1 MNYRLSQKVLLVF
14 CVLSLASII
23 GFLATQLQIFFYL
36 CVACFL
42 AGFVQAY
49 IFYRCPSCK
58 KVLMRHGRAV
68 PEKCP
73 HCGNKIP

>member
-1 MNYRLSQKVLLVF
+1 MNYRISQKVLLV
-14 CVLSLASII
+14 CCILSFACIPAYLM
-23 GFLATQLQIFFYL
+23 TRLQIFFYL
-36 CVACFL
+36 CVAFFA

-49 IFYRCPSCK
+49 IFYRCPTCR

-73 HCGNKIP
+73 HCGNGIK

>member
-1 MNYRLSQKVLLVF
+1 MNYRLSQKVLFIF
-14 CVLSLASII
+14 CILSLACIV
-23 GFLATQLQIFFYL
+23 GYLATQMQIFFYF
-36 CVACFL
+36 CVAFFI

-58 KVLMRHGRAV
+58 KVLMRNGRAV

-73 HCGNKIP
+73 HCGSKMP